1 MASLIAFD
9 LLRFRAGGR
18 APTTR
23 SIFSDA
29 SSVDYD
35 DAVHA
40 LYTHANQGMIKST
53 AKPYISL
60 GRACAPRRLVDP
72 VRRARAD
79 ACDRL
84 QTVRPTRAFDPQA
97 YCPPRL
103 APLAPPPQSVA
114 LCAT

>member
-18 APTTR
+18 APKTR

-40 LYTHANQGMIKST
+40 VCTHANQGMIKST
-53 AKPYISL
+53 AKPYIVVGEGMCPAAACRSCPTCA
-60 GRACAPRRLVDP
+60 GRRSRSSANSA
-72 VRRARAD
+72 AD
-79 ACDRL
+79 AG
-84 QTVRPTRAFDPQA
+84 VRSSSLLPAQVGAAGPS
-97 YCPPRL
+97 
-103 APLAPPPQSVA
+103 PQSVA